1 MGKQRPAQAKAR
13 RRAAYERKPPLP
25 GKDFLFLL
33 VAFSGPGVVYL
44 VGCGPTGGQEHRA
57 PAGAARKARRGS
69 SACSK
74 GEGMKRKRQLTQ
86 LPFIWHDESALLARI
101 SEQQSRLVTD
111 MLAKAEKTEH
121 YAQENAQLTLDL
133 SGTRAALQGSVDRL
147 QEVHH
152 RVRNHLQTLTGLL
165 SAQELTEPSP
175 SARRTLQKS
184 IARITSVAAIHDLL
198 ARDPRSGKLQL
209 PDLVNRLV
217 GHLLSSAGAER
228 RVRARL
234 DVAPIDLPQREST
247 AFVLILAELV
257 CNAVEHGFADDASGQ
272 ISVRIAAE
280 DSQAVL
286 EVADDG
292 AGLRPDFDWE
302 SADSLGLGL
311 VLRLAERDLNG
322 SATAWND
329 AGAHFRVR
337 FPIPRAER
345 SDR

>member
-1 MGKQRPAQAKAR
+1 
-13 RRAAYERKPPLP
+13 
-25 GKDFLFLL
+25 
-33 VAFSGPGVVYL
+33 
-44 VGCGPTGGQEHRA
+44 
-57 PAGAARKARRGS
+57 
-69 SACSK
+69 
-74 GEGMKRKRQLTQ
+74 MKRKRQLAQ

-101 SEQQSRLVTD
+101 SEQQSRLVMDT
-111 MLAKAEKTEH
+111 LAKAERTER

-133 SGTRAALQGSVDRL
+133 SGTRVALQGSVDRL

-165 SAQELTEPSP
+165 SAQEVTEPSP
-175 SARRTLQKS
+175 SARRAIQKS
-184 IARITSVAAIHDLL
+184 IACIISVAAIHDLL

-217 GHLLSSAGAER
+217 EHLLSSAGAEKR
-228 RVRARL
+228 IRTRL
-234 DVAPIDLPQREST
+234 DVAPVDLPQREST

-257 CNAVEHGFADDASGQ
+257 CNAIEHGFAGGASGE
-272 ISVRIAAE
+272 ISVRIAVE
-280 DSQAVL
+280 GSQAVL
-286 EVADDG
+286 DVADDG

-329 AGAHFRVR
+329 SGARFRIQFR
-337 FPIPRAER
+337 IPSAEHG
-345 SDR
+345 DR